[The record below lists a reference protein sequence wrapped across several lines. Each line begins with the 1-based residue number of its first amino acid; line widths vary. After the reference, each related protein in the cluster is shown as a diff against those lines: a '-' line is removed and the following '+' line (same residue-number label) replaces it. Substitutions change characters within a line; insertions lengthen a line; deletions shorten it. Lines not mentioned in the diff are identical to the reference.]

1 MSDSNAVNDLLARHK
16 QALNDYR
23 HWDEQV
29 KNLLKGRR
37 AKDLDQNDMDVYREA
52 AHKRDTAYDQMRH
65 LERAL
70 LDDVTGA
77 ATTNFGRGPKKQD

>member
-1 MSDSNAVNDLLARHK
+1 MSDSDAVNDLLARHK
-16 QALNDYR
+16 QALHTYR

-37 AKDLDQNDMDVYREA
+37 AKDLDREDMEAYREA
-52 AHKRDTAYDQMRH
+52 ARERDTAYDQMRH

-77 ATTNFGRGPKKQD
+77 ATTNFRRGPKKDD